1 MAVER
6 TARVD
11 LIDEHDDAT
20 RTLFLRLDAP
30 LAFRP
35 GQFISCLLPIA
46 GERMIRPYS
55 IASDPDET
63 ESIEILYNL
72 VPDGPASRYLH
83 GLKLGDAIT
92 FTGPW
97 GTFTL
102 DEPPDAEC
110 VFIAENTGIAPI
122 RAMLLAHA
130 LRARRPFRLLY
141 GTTLG
146 VYFDELAA
154 LPNVT
159 AEAVPPARLVDEALR
174 RFVDADEDRTRHVFV
189 CGVGPMVYT
198 LRDRLRAA
206 GYARRAVQYEKW

>member
-11 LIDEHDDAT
+11 LIEEHDDDT
-20 RTLFLRLDAP
+20 RTLFLALDEP
-30 LAFRP
+30 LPFKP
-35 GQFISCLLPIA
+35 GQFISCLLPVG
-46 GERMIRPYS
+46 GERLIRPYS

-63 ESIEILYNL
+63 ESLELLYNI
-72 VPDGPASRYLH
+72 VPDGPGSHYLH
-83 GLKLGDAIT
+83 GLKLGDPIT

-102 DEPPDAEC
+102 DEPPDAEV
-110 VFIAENTGIAPI
+110 VFVAENSGIAPI

-130 LRARRPFRLLY
+130 SHSHRPFRLIY
-141 GTTLG
+141 GTRLA

-154 LPNVT
+154 LSNVT
-159 AEAVPPARLVDEALR
+159 AEIVAPERLVDEAVSRLI
-174 RFVDADEDRTRHVFV
+174 DADTDRTRHVFV
-189 CGVGPMVYT
+189 CGVGQMVHR
-198 LRDRLRAA
+198 LRDLLRGA

>member
-11 LIDEHDDAT
+11 LIDEHDENT
-20 RTLFLRLDAP
+20 RTLFLTLDEP
-30 LAFRP
+30 LQFKP
-35 GQFISCLLPIA
+35 GQFISCLVPVGGGRI
-46 GERMIRPYS
+46 IRPYS

-63 ESIEILYNL
+63 ESLEILYNL
-72 VPDGPASRYLH
+72 VPDGPGSHYLH
-83 GLKLGDAIT
+83 GLKLGDPIT

-102 DEPPDAEC
+102 DEPPDAEV
-110 VFIAENTGIAPI
+110 VFVAENSGIAPI

-130 LRARRPFRLLY
+130 LHARRPFRLLY
-141 GTTLG
+141 GTALA

-159 AEAVPPARLVDEALR
+159 GEIVPPERLVDETVR
-174 RFVDADEDRTRHVFV
+174 RFVDADADRTRRLFV
-189 CGVGPMVYT
+189 CGVGQVVYT
-198 LRDRLRAA
+198 LRDRLRGA

>member
-11 LIDEHDDAT
+11 LIEEHDEDT
-20 RTLFLRLDAP
+20 RTLFLALDEP
-30 LAFRP
+30 LQFKP
-35 GQFISCLLPIA
+35 GQFISCLLPIG
-46 GERMIRPYS
+46 GERLIRPYS

-63 ESIEILYNL
+63 ESLEILYNL
-72 VPDGPASRYLH
+72 VPDGPGSHYLH

-102 DEPPDAEC
+102 DEAPDVEVAF
-110 VFIAENTGIAPI
+110 VAENTGIAPI

-130 LRARRPFRLLY
+130 QAARHPFRLIY
-141 GTTLG
+141 GTKLG
-146 VYFDELAA
+146 VYVDELAA
-154 LPNVT
+154 LPNVS
-159 AEAVPPARLVDEALR
+159 AEVVAPARLVDETVR
-174 RFVDADEDRTRHVFV
+174 RLIDDDSDRTRQVFV
-189 CGVGPMVYT
+189 CGVGPIVHT
-198 LRDRLRAA
+198 LRDRLREA